1 MTFLGGNVVVAVI
14 YGCGILAIL
23 AAVFYAWRVVRVPI
37 EAGTT
42 AQVERLKE
50 ISDAIAEGAMAF
62 LSREYLF
69 VGAFAL
75 AFAGLIYFALNTGTL
90 PFNEGAYSAVSFLA
104 GAITSS
110 ICAFLGM
117 KIATMGNVRATSRAQ
132 ISIGSAFRVAFDA
145 GAVMGFGLVGLALLS
160 LITITLVYTELLG
173 KPELV
178 MDMVA
183 GFGLGGSTVALFGR
197 VGGGIYTK
205 AADVGADLVGKVE
218 QGIPEDD
225 PRNPAVIADNV
236 GDNVGDIA
244 GMGADLFGSLAEAT
258 CAALVIGATAE
269 AIATNVDALLYPIA
283 ISAVGIPVCLF
294 TAMFARLG
302 KDSTAVEPVL
312 KRQLLI
318 STVLMS
324 IAIWLVTDKVMV
336 ESFTVGT
343 TVVSKNGVLA
353 SILSGLWSGLLIG
366 YVTEYYTSHSYGPV
380 RSIAKA
386 SETGAATNII
396 YGLCVGYKSALIPVI
411 AIAATAYVS
420 WTYAGMYGIAI
431 AAIGMISTIAIGL
444 TIDAYGPVS
453 DNAGGIAEMAELG
466 KEIRTRTD
474 TLDAAGN
481 TTAAIGKGFAIGS
494 AVLTALALF
503 AAFLTRAKIDSVNL
517 LSPTVFAGLL
527 VGGVLPFIFTSQ
539 TMLAVGQAANAM
551 IEEVRRQF
559 RTIPGLL
566 QGKARPD
573 YRTCVAI
580 STTAALKRMVPP
592 GILVLASPLVVGVLF
607 GVQALAGLLAGSLIC
622 GVVMALSSSNS
633 GGAWDNA
640 KKFIE
645 TGKHGGKG
653 SDAHKAAVV
662 GDTVGDPFKD
672 TSGPSLNILMKL
684 MAILSLVFVPFIVT
698 AHEAVLAALGLK

>member
-1 MTFLGGNVVVAVI
+1 MVYLI
-14 YGCGILAIL
+14 YGCGFLSLL
-23 AAVFYAWRVVRVPI
+23 AALFYAKRVLSVNVDTGN
-37 EAGTT
+37 AAQT
-42 AQVERLKE
+42 ARLKE

-62 LSREYLF
+62 LGREYRYVAIFTVIFAALILF
-69 VGAFAL
+69 
-75 AFAGLIYFALNTGTL
+75 TL
-90 PFNEGAYSAVSFLA
+90 DTDHTTIHDGVYTAISFLA
-104 GAITSS
+104 GALVSS
-110 ICAFLGM
+110 LCAFLGM
-117 KIATMGNVRATSRAQ
+117 KIATKGNVRTTIRAQ
-132 ISIGSAFRVAFDA
+132 QNIAEAFKVAFNS
-145 GAVMGFGLVGLALLS
+145 GAVMGFALVGLAVLS
-160 LITITLVYTELLG
+160 MITIVLVFGSMIEETVV
-173 KPELV
+173 V
-178 MDMVA
+178 MEMVA

-205 AADVGADLVGKVE
+205 SADVGADLVGKVE
-218 QGIPEDD
+218 AGIPEDD

-258 CAALVIGATAE
+258 CAALVIGATAA
-269 AIATNVDALLYPIA
+269 AISGNQAALLYPILVSA
-283 ISAVGIPVCLF
+283 IGIPVSLV
-294 TAMFARLG
+294 TALFARV
-302 KDSTAVEPVL
+302 KTDTTNVEPVL
-312 KRQLLI
+312 KKQLLI

-324 IAIWLVTDKVMV
+324 VAMWFVTDIAMV
-336 ESFTVGT
+336 DSFQLGTLTVT
-343 TVVSKNGVLA
+343 KNGVLA
-353 SILSGLWSGLLIG
+353 SLLSGLWSGLLIG
-366 YVTEYYTSHSYGPV
+366 YVTEYYTSHAYAPV

-396 YGLCVGYKSALIPVI
+396 YGLSVGYASAVIPVI
-411 AIAATAYVS
+411 ALAVTVYVS
-420 WTYAGMYGIAI
+420 WTYAGMYGIAV

-453 DNAGGIAEMAELG
+453 DNAGGIAEMSELG
-466 KEIRTRTD
+466 PEIRKRTD

-503 AAFLTRAKIDSVNL
+503 AAFLTRAGITNLDL
-517 LSPTVFAGLL
+517 LSPMVYAGLL
-527 VGGVLPFIFTSQ
+527 VGGVLPFMFTAQ
-539 TMLAVGQAANAM
+539 TMLAVGKAANAM

-566 QGKARPD
+566 EGKAKPD

-580 STTAALKRMVPP
+580 STDAALQRMIAP
-592 GILVLASPLVVGVLF
+592 GLLVMLSPLVVGVVF
-607 GVQALAGLLAGSLIC
+607 GVEALAGLLAGSLVC
-622 GVVMALSSSNS
+622 GVVMALSASNS

-640 KKFIE
+640 KKYIE
-645 TGKHGGKG
+645 TGKHGGKK

-684 MAILSLVFVPFIVT
+684 MAILSLVFVPFFQS
-698 AHEAVLAALGLK
+698 AHEWLLVALGMK